1 MINHY
6 RISLY
11 GIRQLGYLLI
21 NLGGFKTRLNLKT
34 IGMPLAIIAFVVI
47 MLIPMNGLS
56 YPGHAAI
63 ALLVFA
69 IIMWATE
76 AQHLAVT
83 SLIIL
88 FLQPIIGVASFD
100 DAVIGFANP
109 IIFLMIGGFIIAEA
123 IRKSG
128 LAQRLTYVMLNK
140 VGTSPE
146 MSIFVAV
153 FSTGLLSAWIENVVA
168 FAMLLPIIKEII
180 PLMGVNDAEKGN
192 SNFAKAM
199 VLGASYGS
207 LAGGFG
213 TEIGTAPN
221 LMAAAYTGIPFANW
235 MVFGFPLA
243 IILMLVIWKYLGWVF
258 KPEVDGII
266 GGKETITS
274 KIETLGSISRTEK
287 ITLAILLFTIG
298 LWVTASFTG
307 LNSYSVALIGAVLFF
322 IFKIVDWR
330 DAQTNVDWGLIIF
343 FGGALSLG
351 AALLNTGAAAWLI
364 NDLLSMLGSDPSI
377 LLITIV
383 LMIIAVSI
391 TQVMSNIALAAI
403 LVPLSVTLAAAQGQ
417 PVGTYAV
424 PVAIACSLSYMLPM
438 ADPTVAM
445 AYGSGYVK
453 IKEIL
458 KAGVPLI
465 IIGIILAIIVLFT
478 IGKPFLG

>member
-1 MINHY
+1 M
-6 RISLY
+6 
-11 GIRQLGYLLI
+11 
-21 NLGGFKTRLNLKT
+21 
-34 IGMPLAIIAFVVI
+34 GMPLAIIAFIVI
-47 MLIPMNGLS
+47 MLIPMQGLS

-69 IIMWATE
+69 VIMWATE
-76 AQHLAVT
+76 TVHLAVT

-88 FLQPIIGVASFD
+88 FIQPIIGVESFD
-100 DAVIGFANP
+100 SAVIGFANP

-128 LAQRLTYVMLNK
+128 LATRLTYTMLNK
-140 VGTSPE
+140 FGTSPDR
-146 MSIFVAV
+146 SIFVAV
-153 FSTGLLSAWIENVVA
+153 FSTGILSAWIENVVA

-180 PLMGVNDAEKGN
+180 PLMGVDDPEKGK

-221 LMAAAYTGIPFANW
+221 LMAAAYTHIPFANW

-243 IILMLVIWKYLGWVF
+243 IIMMLIIWKLLSRVF
-258 KPEVDGII
+258 KPEVSGIV
-266 GGKETITS
+266 GGNKTIS
-274 KIETLGSISRTEK
+274 NKLESLGPMKRVEK
-287 ITLAILLFTIG
+287 ISLGILLFTIA
-298 LWVTASFTG
+298 LWVTASWTG

-322 IFKIVDWR
+322 VFKVLDWR
-330 DAQTNVDWGLIIF
+330 DAQNGVDWGLIVF

-351 AALLNTGAAAWLI
+351 AALLNTGAAEWLI
-364 NDLLSMLGSDPSI
+364 TDIVSVLGSNPSTI
-377 LLITIV
+377 LIMVV
-383 LMIIAVSI
+383 LMIIAVCI

-403 LVPLSVTLAAAQGQ
+403 LVPLSVTLAQTQGL
-417 PVGTYAV
+417 PVGQYAV
-424 PVAIACSLSYMLPM
+424 PVAIACSLSFMLPM

-445 AYGSGYVK
+445 AYGTGYVK

-458 KAGVPLI
+458 KAGVPLVV
-465 IIGIILAIIVLFT
+465 IGIIITIILLLTPLASPV
-478 IGKPFLG
+478 IG

>member
-1 MINHY
+1 
-6 RISLY
+6 
-11 GIRQLGYLLI
+11 
-21 NLGGFKTRLNLKT
+21 
-34 IGMPLAIIAFVVI
+34 MPLAIIAFIVV

-76 AQHLAVT
+76 AVHLAVT
-83 SLIIL
+83 SLILL
-88 FLQPIIGVASFD
+88 FIQPIIGVATFNE
-100 DAVIGFANP
+100 AVIGFANG

-128 LAQRLTYVMLNK
+128 LATRLTYAMLK
-140 VGTSPE
+140 RFGTTPDR
-146 MSIFVAV
+146 SIFVSV

-168 FAMLLPIIKEII
+168 YAMLLPIIKEII
-180 PLMGVNDAEKGN
+180 PLMGVKDPQKGK

-199 VLGASYGS
+199 VLGGSYGS

-243 IILMLVIWKYLGWVF
+243 IILMLVIWKVLGRTF
-258 KPEVDGII
+258 KPEVDGIV
-266 GGKETITS
+266 GGMGTITNKMDS
-274 KIETLGSISRTEK
+274 LGAMTGTEK
-287 ITLAILLFTIG
+287 LTIVILLFTIG
-298 LWVTASFTG
+298 LWVTTSFTG

-322 IFKIVDWR
+322 IFKVIDWK
-330 DAQTNVDWGLIIF
+330 DAQNGVDWGLIIF

-351 AALLNTGAAAWLI
+351 AALLSTGAAAWLI
-364 NDLLSMLGSDPSI
+364 GVILGVLGPNASTI
-377 LLITIV
+377 LITIV
-383 LMIIAVSI
+383 LMVIAVCI

-403 LVPLSVTLAAAQGQ
+403 LVPLSVTLAAAQGL
-417 PVGTYAV
+417 PVGQYAV
-424 PVAIACSLSYMLPM
+424 PVAIACSLSYMLPT

-445 AYGSGYVK
+445 AYGTGYVK
-453 IKEIL
+453 IKEIF
-458 KAGVPLI
+458 KAGVPLV
-465 IIGIILAIIVLFT
+465 IIGIVVSIIVLFT
-478 IGKPFLG
+478 IGQPFLG

>member
-1 MINHY
+1 
-6 RISLY
+6 
-11 GIRQLGYLLI
+11 
-21 NLGGFKTRLNLKT
+21 
-34 IGMPLAIIAFVVI
+34 LAIIAFIVV

-69 IIMWATE
+69 VIMWATE
-76 AQHLAVT
+76 AVHLAVT

-88 FLQPIIGVASFD
+88 FIQPIIGVESFD
-100 DAVIGFANP
+100 NAVIGFANP

-128 LAQRLTYVMLNK
+128 LATRLTYAMLNK
-140 VGTSPE
+140 FGTSPDR
-146 MSIFVAV
+146 SIFVAV

-180 PLMGVNDAEKGN
+180 PLMGVDDPEKGK

-221 LMAAAYTGIPFANW
+221 LMAAAYTNIPFANW
-235 MVFGFPLA
+235 MIFGFPLA
-243 IILMLVIWKYLGWVF
+243 IIMLIIIWKLLGRLF
-258 KPEVDGII
+258 KPEVEGIV
-266 GGKETITS
+266 GGTKTIS
-274 KIETLGSISRTEK
+274 DKMESLGPMTIVEK
-287 ITLAILLFTIG
+287 KSLVILLFTIG
-298 LWVTASFTG
+298 LWVTTSITG
-307 LNSYSVALIGAVLFF
+307 LNSYSIALIGAVLFF
-322 IFKIVDWR
+322 IFKVIDWR
-330 DAQTNVDWGLIIF
+330 DAQNGVDWGLIVF

-351 AALLNTGAAAWLI
+351 AALLQTGAANWLI
-364 NDLLSMLGSDPSI
+364 NDIVALLGSNPSTI
-377 LLITIV
+377 LITVV
-383 LMIIAVSI
+383 LMIIAVCI
-391 TQVMSNIALAAI
+391 TQVMSNIALSAI

-424 PVAIACSLSYMLPM
+424 PVAIACSLSFMLPM

-445 AYGSGYVK
+445 AYGTGYVK

-458 KAGVPLI
+458 KAGVPLVV
-465 IIGIILAIIVLFT
+465 IGIIVTIFILLSPLA
-478 IGKPFLG
+478 KPALG